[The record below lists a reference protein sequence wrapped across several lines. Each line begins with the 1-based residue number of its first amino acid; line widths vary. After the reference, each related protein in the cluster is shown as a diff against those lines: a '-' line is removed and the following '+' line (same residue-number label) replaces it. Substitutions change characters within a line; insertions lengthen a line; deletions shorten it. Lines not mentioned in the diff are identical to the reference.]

1 MLFRSLRGHALTS
14 LPGMALDVF
23 EFADSDAFFE
33 RNSEGRTEF
42 DRRLREVVNGQTDV
56 KALLKSKEGSV
67 LLRRSVS
74 RRTPVVYFDSAHS
87 QRYTVLEL
95 VADDAPG
102 LLYRVSRIISE
113 HGIDVDLVLISTE
126 GQKAID
132 VFHITRG
139 GAKLAEDAEAA
150 LKADLERMLEESA

>member
-1 MLFRSLRGHALTS
+1 MTS
-14 LPGMALDVF
+14 LLEKQGRQRAR
-23 EFADSDAFFE
+23 FAARS
-33 RNSEGRTEF
+33 SG
-42 DRRLREVVNGQTDV
+42 GQ
-56 KALLKSKEGSV
+56 
-67 LLRRSVS
+67 
-74 RRTPVVYFDSAHS
+74 PVVYFDSGHS

-102 LLYRVSRIISE
+102 SAVRVSRIISD

-139 GAKLAEDAEAA
+139 GGPSFRKTT
-150 LKADLERMLEESA
+150 KRR